1 MTEPLLLSALLASL
15 FALPLAALAIVR
27 RQTDGWMYACI
38 AALGPISTF
47 AVGGGLGL
55 LSAAS
60 FRRGYLRDTPARSVD
75 VAGMFTV
82 LHEHYP
88 ELEPAARIALWTGGI
103 AICAAFFAVFV
114 IAWRSPGA
122 RRWVMVGL
130 SAVASGMCIM
140 TWRVAHLS
148 ERALSDAIDDG
159 VRIALIQEIEQGCE
173 TLESTFA
180 VAQHANLSL
189 DLEYPRARPL
199 AHKCVDRQIAQLD
212 DPYAKNLAR
221 ARVELSRA
229 TGQPPIPE
237 TPAAQLLVTS
247 AFPIDSAQRAELERR
262 AAGERSR

>member
-1 MTEPLLLSALLASL
+1 MRAGSTACGACTSGSTAPPKAVTKRASGGATMTGTSSPEAEHRRQRQCATGRARGRWVIMSEPLLLSALFSSFL
-15 FALPLAALAIVR
+15 ALPLSVLAIIR
-27 RQTDGWMYACI
+27 RRGDGWRYACT
-38 AALGPISTF
+38 ACLCPIFTF
-47 AVGGGLGL
+47 AIGGGLGL
-55 LSAAS
+55 VSAAS

-114 IAWRSPGA
+114 IAWRLRGA

-180 VAQHANLSL
+180 V
-189 DLEYPRARPL
+189 
-199 AHKCVDRQIAQLD
+199 
-212 DPYAKNLAR
+212 
-221 ARVELSRA
+221 
-229 TGQPPIPE
+229 
-237 TPAAQLLVTS
+237 
-247 AFPIDSAQRAELERR
+247 
-262 AAGERSR
+262 